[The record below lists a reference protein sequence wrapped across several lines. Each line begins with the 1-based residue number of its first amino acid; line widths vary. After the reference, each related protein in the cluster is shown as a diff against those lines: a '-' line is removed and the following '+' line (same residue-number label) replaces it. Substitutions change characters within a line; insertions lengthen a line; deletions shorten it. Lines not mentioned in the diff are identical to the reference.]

1 MKEVKKSFRWQV
13 VIALWLMTVFPVS
26 FTHGQEKV
34 TNQTTAQK
42 VMQVVTGHVCD
53 EHGEPIIGASVSCK
67 EVGVGVITNM
77 DGDFTIKINTSR
89 KQVTLVISYLGMKK
103 QEQIINFAKT
113 KQPVKVVMVEEVTSI
128 DQVVVTGIYNRS
140 KDSFTGSYS
149 SYDAKQLKN
158 AVERGLIV
166 VNISQCLAGAVEM
179 ERYETGIHL
188 REAGVIS
195 GHDSTVESALTKLMF
210 LLGHGM
216 SPHEVRYRMNT
227 PICGEITV

>member
-1 MKEVKKSFRWQV
+1 MYIPAITIIENIVANILNTPGLKAVVLKTFGSGNAPQKEWF
-13 VIALWLMTVFPVS
+13 I
-26 FTHGQEKV
+26 
-34 TNQTTAQK
+34 
-42 VMQVVTGHVCD
+42 
-53 EHGEPIIGASVSCK
+53 
-67 EVGVGVITNM
+67 
-77 DGDFTIKINTSR
+77 
-89 KQVTLVISYLGMKK
+89 
-103 QEQIINFAKT
+103 
-113 KQPVKVVMVEEVTSI
+113 
-128 DQVVVTGIYNRS
+128 
-140 KDSFTGSYS
+140 
-149 SYDAKQLKN
+149 KQLKN